1 MPIGE
6 KLRLIKKERGLTNKA
21 IHEKCDVALSTVS
34 RVVDEGCDGA
44 TFDTCARLARGLG
57 FSLDELAGL
66 TPPNTFDADVLREK
80 DATIASYTE
89 MLKEKDSVIAS
100 HLDMM
105 KEKDLTIRSFTELLK
120 TKDERVQ
127 ELREEKE
134 QLRKEK
140 HRLYCLLA
148 CFVTFI
154 LVVLAI
160 DVLHG
165 HFGYFQY

>member
-1 MPIGE
+1 MPFGE
-6 KLRLIKKERGLTNKA
+6 KLKLIKKDRGLTNKA
-21 IHEKCDVALSTVS
+21 IHEKCDVPLSTVT
-34 RVVDEGCDGA
+34 RVFDEETPSGNFE
-44 TFDTCARLARGLG
+44 TFAKLAAGLG

-66 TPPNTFDADVLREK
+66 TPPCTVDAEVLKEK